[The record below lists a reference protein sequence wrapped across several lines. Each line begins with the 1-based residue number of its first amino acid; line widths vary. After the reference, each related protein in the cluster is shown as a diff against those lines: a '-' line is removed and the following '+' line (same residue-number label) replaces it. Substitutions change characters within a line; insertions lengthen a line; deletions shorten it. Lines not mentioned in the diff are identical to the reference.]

1 MVEPIVNGIDL
12 DSDEDLEIGYDVKK
26 VNSEKIGLTTAKLI
40 EQFKI
45 NRKNLVD
52 LKELNDSDIKK
63 HYSFKAKLGEG
74 AFGKVYLAMNRQSRK
89 LYALKVMNKKQMRNP
104 TSVQA
109 EIESLSKLDHPN
121 LVRFYGHMQTEKRI
135 ILVQEYLFGNDLFTI
150 G

>member
-89 LYALKVMNKKQMRNP
+89 LYALKVMNKK
-104 TSVQA
+104 
-109 EIESLSKLDHPN
+109 EIRLQSK
-121 LVRFYGHMQTEKRI
+121 QK
-135 ILVQEYLFGNDLFTI
+135 
-150 G
+150 